1 MIKHQ
6 GDAPPQ
12 DVAAAVLLPIE
23 WEPKE
28 GSSELFKKHNKSRRP
43 PNKHKDHP
51 GHRRAAAYQKKRVW
65 LTDRPRCCVCW
76 CCCSWVGA
84 VVVNCS
90 AADDSAYASWWIY
103 SRFGINK
110 KKSFVIKTNS
120 ESRLAAVPRVAVCI
134 QWNTSLWRTREDPRR
149 SQLRKAR
156 CCLHVPA
163 WSWGKYEAL
172 KWCVQ
177 VISVDCWKKKKV
189 FTITRQLLTFFSAEK
204 ISRIMK
210 MCLWGPWMSKYMY

>member
-1 MIKHQ
+1 M
-6 GDAPPQ
+6 
-12 DVAAAVLLPIE
+12 LLPIE

-110 KKSFVIKTNS
+110 KKKKLRDKNKQ
-120 ESRLAAVPRVAVCI
+120 RVSARSCPACRCVYPMKH
-134 QWNTSLWRTREDPRR
+134 EPVADPRR
-149 SQLRKAR
+149 PEEIAATQGPLLPSRTRVKLGEIWMVRSSNIGR
-156 CCLHVPA
+156 L
-163 WSWGKYEAL
+163 L
-172 KWCVQ
+172 K
-177 VISVDCWKKKKV
+177 KKKKV